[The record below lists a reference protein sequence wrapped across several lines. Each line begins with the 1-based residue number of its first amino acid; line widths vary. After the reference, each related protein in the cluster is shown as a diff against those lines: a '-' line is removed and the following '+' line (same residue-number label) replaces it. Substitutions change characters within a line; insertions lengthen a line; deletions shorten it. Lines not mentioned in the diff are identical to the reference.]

1 MATVR
6 QMSMGYMNNFYNSSA
21 TSSVNQASDLT
32 SVLAEYSSIS
42 SGAYIKLLKK
52 YYATNRADVTTSA
65 ETKPLVEAKEN
76 ADKLANISNELKT
89 VGSKSVF
96 NKVTKVDES
105 TKTETKEYDKEA
117 IYKKVSSFVNA
128 YNDTVTSL
136 QDQEAT
142 SVLRQGVWLTNLT
155 KSNKGMLEDIGITI
169 SADNKLTLDE
179 DTFKKADM
187 TKAKSLFEGN
197 NSFGARVAKK
207 ASDITKAAKNEAT
220 KVNLYNKNA
229 MYQTMSS
236 GKIYDSLF

>member
-6 QMSMGYMNNFYNSSA
+6 QMSIGYMNNFYNSSA

-32 SVLAEYSSIS
+32 SVLSEYSSIS
-42 SGAYIKLLKK
+42 SGAYKKLLKK

-105 TKTETKEYDKEA
+105 AKTETKEYDKEA
-117 IYKKVSSFVNA
+117 IYKKVSSFVSA

>member
-32 SVLAEYSSIS
+32 SVLSEYSSIS
-42 SGAYIKLLKK
+42 SGAYKKLLKK

-76 ADKLANISNELKT
+76 ADKLASISNELKT

>member
-32 SVLAEYSSIS
+32 SVLSEYSSIS
-42 SGAYIKLLKK
+42 SGAYKKLLKK

-76 ADKLANISNELKT
+76 ADKLASISNELKT
-89 VGSKSVF
+89 VGSKTVF

-117 IYKKVSSFVNA
+117 IYKKVSSFVSA
-128 YNDTVTSL
+128 YNDTVASL

-142 SVLRQGVWLTNLT
+142 AVLRQGVWLTNLT
-155 KSNKGMLEDIGITI
+155 KSNKGMLEDIGITVG
-169 SADNKLTLDE
+169 ADNKLTIDE
-179 DTFKKADM
+179 DTFEKADM

-197 NSFGARVAKK
+197 NSYGQRVAKK
-207 ASDITKAAKNEAT
+207 AADITKAAKNEAT

>member
-32 SVLAEYSSIS
+32 SVLSEYSSIS
-42 SGAYIKLLKK
+42 SGAYKKLLKK
-52 YYATNRADVTTSA
+52 YYATNRADATTSA

-197 NSFGARVAKK
+197 NSLGARVAKK

>member
-32 SVLAEYSSIS
+32 SVLSEYSSIS
-42 SGAYIKLLKK
+42 SGAYKKLLKK

>member
-6 QMSMGYMNNFYNSSA
+6 QMSIGYMNNFYNSSA

-32 SVLAEYSSIS
+32 SVLSEYSSIS
-42 SGAYIKLLKK
+42 SGAYKKLLKK

-105 TKTETKEYDKEA
+105 TKAETKEYDKEA
-117 IYKKVSSFVNA
+117 IYKKVSSFVSA
-128 YNDTVTSL
+128 YNDTVASL

-142 SVLRQGVWLTNLT
+142 AVLRQGVWLTNLT
-155 KSNKGMLEDIGITI
+155 KSNKGMLEDIGITVG
-169 SADNKLTLDE
+169 ADNKLTIDE
-179 DTFKKADM
+179 DTFEKADM